1 MRAMKQ
7 LEYAEDCLSHLG
19 NAIRHR
25 RHYQCF
31 RINHKTFKGSE
42 A

>member
-1 MRAMKQ
+1 MKQ
-7 LEYAEDCLSHLG
+7 LEYAEDCLSHPG
-19 NAIRHR
+19 NAIRDR
-25 RHYQCF
+25 RHCQCL